1 MNTHKLFNL
10 AIAFVFAF
18 SLFGVPAPVL
28 ATSNAS
34 VAGAPFTTCE
44 NVTEIPQA
52 ECEALIALYNS
63 TDGAGWV
70 NHTDWL
76 TTDTPCSWYGV
87 RCGGDHVTKL
97 RLGANQ
103 LSGSIP
109 SELGNLSQLTDLGLE
124 FNQLTGSI
132 PAELG
137 NLAQFTWLNLAFN
150 QLTGS
155 LPTEIG
161 ELTQLTELYL
171 FFNQLSGE
179 FPSSITS
186 LVNLTTLRYDCWLT
200 SSDPVVIAFLNEKSA
215 YQCAP
220 NLQAL
225 PDEEYV
231 SGENWPLG
239 KTVTIEI
246 DDPATQDVNPDH
258 TGQAVVGIA
267 DWDPKKTWFG
277 FYFIGEYNLKPGDLV
292 TVSDNTTTKTH
303 TVTSLAITNINPDTN
318 IVSGTTNTGGSV
330 DIWIC
335 DENNCVV
342 RKEPVDQNGRW
353 SANFGEPGDE
363 GGEEDTFDIQSYT
376 RVDAAQYD
384 QERDSTQVN
393 WSESNETNPVIIV
406 RRDDNSVFGF
416 YWPQGALLEL
426 EIDNPETSKTPDYT
440 ASQVFAG
447 SDGWENGF
455 ELEGIFDIE
464 PGYLV
469 TLSDGN
475 TTKQHTVTSLAVTN
489 IDIDA
494 DTVSGTG
501 YPGSEIHVGTISDD
515 DGSNEASR
523 NIYVDSSGNWLA
535 NFAAP
540 VDPSQGISGIGTYDI
555 RLGTGSGAYEI
566 DEDAD
571 ATSVSWHVP
580 NHTFSVRANYDQVNG
595 SEWILGSTIMI
606 EIDDPSTETNPDYAD
621 TATVGLAD
629 WDPNQTYFG
638 INTDGYDL
646 KLGDIVTV
654 TDGDITK
661 QLTVSNF
668 MITDV
673 DIDTDQVYGIA
684 DPGQRVNI
692 WTCWQSDP
700 CVNRDETAD
709 QDGNWT
715 TNFAVPGEQDWEQK
729 TADLQTGSWIDSSV
743 NDYDGDSIMFGWYL
757 FDQSP
762 YAPFVVLGQEGVW
775 LKENTDVISGDV
787 AANIASERPYLT
799 DQSEVTIGQDVQFMD
814 PSSRVMGDTVYLKQ
828 GSKVYEIY
836 ANELKGRGQILGVN
850 HTPLELPLVPQL
862 PIVPNVNP
870 GTKNFDLKK
879 NSTLTLDAGSYGKLE
894 TKKGAT
900 ITFTGGVYHFT
911 EWSLGDDVKVYFTAP
926 TEIRIASKLDIGSDA
941 FIGPATGADLT
952 ARNILIYVMG
962 ENGKNGKI
970 SASPKAANFG
980 MRSTLIANVYTPNG
994 TLWIHERLTATGAFF
1009 GKWVE
1014 IGQNVTLTLDNGWH

>member
-1 MNTHKLFNL
+1 MNIHKFFNL
-10 AIAFVFAF
+10 ATVLVFVF
-18 SLFGVPAPVL
+18 SLLATPAPVL
-28 ATSNAS
+28 ATSQAS
-34 VAGAPFTTCE
+34 VQSALFISCAD
-44 NVTEIPQA
+44 VTEIPQV
-52 ECEALIALYNS
+52 ECEALVALYNS
-63 TDGAGWV
+63 TNGAGWV
-70 NHTDWL
+70 NNTDWL
-76 TTDTPCSWYGV
+76 ATETPCSWYGV
-87 RCGGDHVTKL
+87 ECGWGYVTKL

-109 SELGNLSQLTDLGLE
+109 MELGNLSQLTELGLE
-124 FNQLTGSI
+124 FNQLTSSI
-132 PAELG
+132 PTELV
-137 NLAQFTWLNLAFN
+137 NLAQLTWLNLAFN

-179 FPSSITS
+179 FPSSITN

-225 PDEEYV
+225 PDEEYI

-267 DWDPKKTWFG
+267 DWDPQKTWFG

-342 RKEPVDQNGRW
+342 RKEPVDQNGNW

-376 RVDAAQYD
+376 WVDAAQYD

-393 WSESNETNPVIIV
+393 WSVSNETNPVIIV

-426 EIDNPETSKTPDYT
+426 EIDDPETSKTPDYT

-447 SDGWENGF
+447 PDGWENGF

-475 TTKQHTVTSLAVTN
+475 TTKQHTVTSLAVTD

-523 NIYVDSSGNWLA
+523 NIYVDSNGNWLA
-535 NFAAP
+535 NFATP

-555 RLGTGSGAYEI
+555 RLGTGSSAYEI

-580 NHTFSVRANYDQVNG
+580 NHIFSVRANYDQVNG
-595 SEWILGSTIMI
+595 SEWILGSTIII

-621 TATVGLAD
+621 TATVGPAD
-629 WDPNQTYFG
+629 WDPSQTYFG

-668 MITDV
+668 KITDV
-673 DIDTDQVYGIA
+673 DIDTDHVYGIA

-715 TNFAVPGEQDWEQK
+715 TNFAIPGEQDWEQE

-743 NDYDGDSIMFGWYL
+743 EDEDGDSTMFGWYVSSAPIADAGP
-757 FDQSP
+757 DQTVFAGATVILDASASSDP
-762 YAPFVVLGQEGVW
+762 NGGVLTYEWDLDNDGQYNDASSVIITISFNQVGNHTINLRVTDTGGSSDTDTVTVTILPWTLKGFYQPVDMNGVYNIVKGGSTVP
-775 LKENTDVISGDV
+775 LKFEIFAGLT
-787 AANIASERPYLT
+787 ELT
-799 DQSEVTIGQDVQFMD
+799 DIAFVRSLTYAQTSCDMNVTTDDIETIATGGTSLRYDTAMGQFIYNWKTPKSAGVCY
-814 PSSRVMGDTVYLKQ
+814 RVTMITID
-828 GSKVYEIY
+828 
-836 ANELKGRGQILGVN
+836 
-850 HTPLELPLVPQL
+850 
-862 PIVPNVNP
+862 
-870 GTKNFDLKK
+870 
-879 NSTLTLDAGSYGKLE
+879 NSTLVAYFKL
-894 TKKGAT
+894 K
-900 ITFTGGVYHFT
+900 
-911 EWSLGDDVKVYFTAP
+911 
-926 TEIRIASKLDIGSDA
+926 
-941 FIGPATGADLT
+941 
-952 ARNILIYVMG
+952 
-962 ENGKNGKI
+962 
-970 SASPKAANFG
+970 
-980 MRSTLIANVYTPNG
+980 
-994 TLWIHERLTATGAFF
+994 
-1009 GKWVE
+1009 
-1014 IGQNVTLTLDNGWH
+1014 